1 MKCYLA
7 GLFPGDATVA
17 MNGSAA
23 GEGRPL
29 AHRLAL
35 ADAVRDFRFSA
46 SQPVDRSA
54 AAQRGAG
61 RR

>member
-7 GLFPGDATVA
+7 GSIPGDITVA
-17 MNGSAA
+17 MGGSAV

-29 AHRLAL
+29 AHQLAL
-35 ADAVRDFRFSA
+35 AAAVRDFRFSA